1 MKNKIAI
8 IGLGYVG
15 INLAVEFGR
24 YYTTIGYDINLERI
38 KQLKVN
44 IDVTKEVSKKK
55 ILSAKKLNFTNDI
68 NKIQEAEFKIITVP
82 TPVTDAKSPDLSYIR
97 DATINICKFLNKKDI
112 IIYESTTYPGC
123 TENYCRNLIEKKT
136 GFKFNEDFFLGY
148 SPERVNPAD
157 KKNSLIN
164 VKKVISASNNY
175 ALSKIKTIYNKIIRA
190 GTYTAKNIKTAEM
203 TKLIENVQRDINI
216 ALINEISIISK
227 KLDINIYDVIDA
239 ASTKWNFLPFNP
251 GFVGGHCIGIDPYYL
266 SYVSTQN
273 DFIPQLITSVRS
285 TNENMARYAADLVI
299 KSILKNFKRLEKVKI
314 SILGITFKENC
325 PDIRNSKIVD
335 IINIL
340 KENFDL
346 RIYDP
351 FADSNEVFKNFSLK
365 ILNEIEYDKA
375 NVILFC
381 VGHNQYRFLKE
392 DEINNMF
399 KKNNPKL
406 LFDFKNIFKSKK
418 LHNSIEKIT
427 L

>member
-24 YYTTIGYDINLERI
+24 YYKTIGYDINKSRI
-38 KQLKVN
+38 EQLKLK
-44 IDVTKEVSKKK
+44 IDITKEVSKKK
-55 ILSAKKLNFTNDI
+55 ILNSKKLTFTSNI
-68 NKIQEAEFKIITVP
+68 NEIQEAEFKIITVP
-82 TPVTDAKSPDLSYIR
+82 TPVTKAKSPDLSYLH
-97 DATINICKFLNKKDI
+97 DATINICEFLNKKDI

-123 TENYCRNLIEKKT
+123 TENFCRNLIEKKT
-136 GFKFNEDFFLGY
+136 GFKFNKDFFLGY

-164 VKKVISASNNY
+164 VKKVISASNNH
-175 ALSKIKTIYNKIIRA
+175 ALRRIKKIYNKIIKA

-216 ALINEISIISK
+216 ALINEVSIISK
-227 KLDINIYDVIDA
+227 KLDINIFDVIDA

-251 GFVGGHCIGIDPYYL
+251 GFVGGHCIGVDPYYL
-266 SYVSTQN
+266 NYVSSQN
-273 DFIPQLITSVRS
+273 DFIPQLITSGRS
-285 TNENMARYAADLVI
+285 TNENMARYAANMVI
-299 KSILKNFKRLEKVKI
+299 KKILKNFNSIDKVKI

-325 PDIRNSKIVD
+325 PDIRNSKIID

-351 FADSNEVFKNFSLK
+351 FANSNEVLNNYSLK
-365 ILNEIEYDKA
+365 IINKIDYDKA

-392 DEINNMF
+392 DQINKMF
-399 KKNNPKL
+399 KKNNQKL
-406 LFDFKNIFKSKK
+406 LFDFKNIFKNKK
-418 LHNSIEKIT
+418 LHHSIEKIT